1 MKKLYS
7 LAAFGGL
14 FYTMPMNANYYFGT
28 ACAHEYNFALNEYA
42 MLFFQIV
49 VIILLQ
55 TLILRYF
62 LRELSYSKALL
73 TICVGNIP
81 STLLAVIF
89 PNLIQ
94 FHLRI
99 AQTGGLLLPWE
110 IIIGVSS
117 LTLSNTLIMLTTIAL
132 LFHYPIKRLV
142 TPLLLGNFATYLT
155 LAIWMLW
162 IFANVGC
169 R

>member
-7 LAAFGGL
+7 LAAL
-14 FYTMPMNANYYFGT
+14 SALLYAMPVWANYYFG
-28 ACAHEYNFALNEYA
+28 ALFAHEYNFALNEYA

-49 VIILLQ
+49 VIIFLQ

-62 LRELSYSKALL
+62 LRDLSYSKALL

-81 STLLAVIF
+81 SMVLAVIF

-94 FHLRI
+94 LHLRI

-110 IIIGVSS
+110 IIIGASS

-132 LFHYPIKRLV
+132 LFHYPIKKLV

-162 IFANVGC
+162 IFANAGC